1 MNENT
6 VFDIVYLMIYADIK
20 GKSWNYL
27 FLVLPFFVLSNMPN
41 NLQ

>member
-20 GKSWNYL
+20 GKSWKL
-27 FLVLPFFVLSNMPN
+27 FVSVSSLFCFE
-41 NLQ
+41 QYAK

>member
-20 GKSWNYL
+20 GKSWKL
-27 FLVLPFFVLSNMPN
+27 FVSGSSLFCFE
-41 NLQ
+41 QYAK